1 MHRTSIGIVQS
12 AGHVAGLMIIGI
24 ALITLLPEGAS
35 NLISTV
41 GEFASIVGWPFL
53 SVYGLL
59 SVALMLTLL
68 RIRSARRAGA
78 DEARTYWAHIGG
90 QLCGLLSTIA
100 LVFTLWGLSQGVLL
114 LGANQVTADTIDQ
127 LLSQLMT
134 HFGVAF
140 YSSIIGLPTAALG
153 RVLVFVAS
161 SNTWKKENMHAIS
174 I

>member
-1 MHRTSIGIVQS
+1 MWI
-12 AGHVAGLMIIGI
+12 
-24 ALITLLPEGAS
+24 
-35 NLISTV
+35 LISDKV
-41 GEFASIVGWPFL
+41 
-53 SVYGLL
+53 
-59 SVALMLTLL
+59 
-68 RIRSARRAGA
+68 
-78 DEARTYWAHIGG
+78 
-90 QLCGLLSTIA
+90 
-100 LVFTLWGLSQGVLL
+100 SQGVLL